1 MDIENCEFR
10 EAIEILGNYTGIKVK
25 SNFSQE
31 KFEEKKS
38 MYSLYK
44 DATAY
49 YKSALK
55 KYPKIQEYLHNR
67 GLNDD
72 IIRDF
77 NLGYSDS

>member
-1 MDIENCEFR
+1 MDIENCDFK

-25 SNFSQE
+25 ANFNQE

-44 DATAY
+44 DTANY
-49 YKSALK
+49 YKGALK
-55 KYPKIQEYLHNR
+55 NYPEIKKYLFDR

-77 NLGYSDS
+77 NI